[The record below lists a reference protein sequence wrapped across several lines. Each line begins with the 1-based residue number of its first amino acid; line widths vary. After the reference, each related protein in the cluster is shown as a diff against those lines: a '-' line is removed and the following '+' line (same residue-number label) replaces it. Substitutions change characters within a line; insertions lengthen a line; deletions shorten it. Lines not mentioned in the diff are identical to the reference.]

1 MDIIHIY
8 LKHIA
13 ELEKQNDQ
21 YLDAYGNFNR
31 DIESRIN
38 KLQNAIVNVLNYRGL

>member
-1 MDIIHIY
+1 MDIIHVY

-13 ELEKQNDQ
+13 DLEIKNNKH
-21 YLDAYGNFNR
+21 LDACGNFNR

-38 KLQNAIVNVLNYRGL
+38 SLQNAIVNVLHYRGM